1 MLCVADPAWAVGIGI
16 GVGHSTEPTVSG
28 ASGRMGPRAIRA
40 KDILLDTSPARQVL
54 TLWKNTPRHG
64 SRSGRAGATRIAKTP
79 AYRTT
84 RAFMKQLACTGTET
98 EIARAIEL
106 PDSGLCGFGMDPAY
120 QSQKS
125 IDAMVRELDARKA
138 ALGKRI
144 AARVGRYLPEG
155 RRWRTTTVWF
165 VIASQGM
172 FDAVTLDAHTFDR
185 DYRGQSVEP
194 DPDLPKE
201 PVVLVNLTEVL
212 SYGSTTKERIDE
224 LEHVLAHEMFH
235 AAMKNLEPE
244 LPGWSEAA
252 QSSTQDPDVAYI
264 ARVMLDEGIAHY
276 VDWRDRA
283 GADTLFAW
291 KPGSNE
297 RRAFERLASALDRI
311 RGAVT
316 RGERVETVQLA
327 GHGPLWSKYGAISG
341 MFAAYRIEM
350 ARGLAG
356 VREAVAAG
364 PNEFLRTYR
373 EVAAHNPALMRISSE
388 LIVTQ

>member
-1 MLCVADPAWAVGIGI
+1 MAEPAWAVGIGI
-16 GVGHSTEPTVSG
+16 GVGHSPEPAVSG
-28 ASGRMGPRAIRA
+28 ASGRSGPRAIRA
-40 KDILLDTSPARQVL
+40 EDILLDTSPARQVL
-54 TLWKNTPRHG
+54 NLWKNTPRHG
-64 SRSGRAGATRIAKTP
+64 SRKGRTEATRIAKTP

-84 RAFMKQLACTGTET
+84 RAFMKQLACTGTEA
-98 EIARAIEL
+98 EVARAIEL

-120 QSQKS
+120 SSQKS
-125 IDAMVRELDARKA
+125 IDAMVRELDARKVE
-138 ALGKRI
+138 LRKRI
-144 AARVGRYLPEG
+144 AARDGRYLPQG

-172 FDAVTLDAHTFDR
+172 FDAVTLDGHTFDQ
-185 DYRGQSVEP
+185 DFRGRPIEP
-194 DPDLPKE
+194 DPALPKE

-212 SYGSTTKERIDE
+212 SYGSTTKERVDE

-244 LPGWSEAA
+244 LPGWSAMEN
-252 QSSTQDPDVAYI
+252 SSQDPDVAYI

-291 KPGSNE
+291 KPSANE
-297 RRAFERLASALDRI
+297 RRAFEHLGNALGRI
-311 RGAVT
+311 RQAVT
-316 RGERVETVQLA
+316 RGERIETVQLA

-356 VREAVAAG
+356 LRVAVAAG

-373 EVAAHNPALMRISSE
+373 EVAAHNPGLMRISSE
-388 LIVTQ
+388 LIVNP

>member
-1 MLCVADPAWAVGIGI
+1 MGTRT
-16 GVGHSTEPTVSG
+16 TEPAVSG
-28 ASGRMGPRAIRA
+28 AAGRMGVRSIRA
-40 KDILLDTSPARQVL
+40 EDVLLDTSPARQVL

-64 SRSGRAGATRIAKTP
+64 SSGGRAGATRIARTP

-84 RAFMKQLACTGTET
+84 RAYMKQLACTGTEA

-125 IDAMVRELDARKA
+125 IEAMVRELDARKVG
-138 ALGKRI
+138 LRKRI
-144 AARVGRYLPEG
+144 ATRVGRYLPQG
-155 RRWRTTTVWF
+155 RRFRTTTVWF

-172 FDAVTLDAHTFDR
+172 FDAVTLDTHTFDR
-185 DYRGQSVEP
+185 DFRGRSVEP
-194 DPDLPKE
+194 DPELPKE

-235 AAMKNLEPE
+235 AAIKNLEPE

-297 RRAFERLASALDRI
+297 RRAFERLGSALTRI
-311 RGAVT
+311 HNATT
-316 RGERVETVQLA
+316 RGERLETVQLA

-356 VREAVAAG
+356 LREAVAAG

-373 EVAAHNPALMRISSE
+373 EVAAHNPALLRISSE
-388 LIVTQ
+388 LIVSQ

>member
-64 SRSGRAGATRIAKTP
+64 SRSGRVGATRIAKTP

-84 RAFMKQLACTGTET
+84 RAFMKQLACTGTEA

-125 IDAMVRELDARKA
+125 IDAMVRELDARKS
-138 ALGKRI
+138 ALGNRI

-244 LPGWSEAA
+244 LPGWSQAA

-297 RRAFERLASALDRI
+297 RRAFDRLATALDRI

>member
-1 MLCVADPAWAVGIGI
+1 VLFVAEPAWAVGIGI
-16 GVGHSTEPTVSG
+16 GVGHSTEPAVSG
-28 ASGRMGPRAIRA
+28 ASGRMGVRSIRA
-40 KDILLDTSPARQVL
+40 EDVLLDTTPARQVL
-54 TLWKNTPRHG
+54 TLWKNTPRQG
-64 SRSGRAGATRIAKTP
+64 TKRGRADATRIAKTP

-84 RAFMKQLACTGTET
+84 RAFMKQLACTGTEA
-98 EIARAIEL
+98 EVARAIEL

-120 QSQKS
+120 QQQKS
-125 IDAMVRELDARKA
+125 IDAMVRELDARKTD
-138 ALGKRI
+138 LRRRI

-185 DYRGQSVEP
+185 DFRGREVVP
-194 DPDLPKE
+194 DPELPKE

-212 SYGSTTKERIDE
+212 SYGNTTKERIDE

-244 LPGWSEAA
+244 LPGWSPVEN
-252 QSSTQDPDVAYI
+252 SPQDPDVAYI

-276 VDWRDRA
+276 VDWRDRP

-297 RRAFERLASALDRI
+297 RRAFDRLANALDRI
-311 RGAVT
+311 RQAAT
-316 RGERVETVQLA
+316 RGERMETVQLA

-373 EVAAHNPALMRISSE
+373 EVSAHNPALMRISSE
-388 LIVTQ
+388 LVLGQ